1 MITKKKSIISMNLVL
16 VLMLGACGMT
26 GSVADLLAGGTEQ
39 AQEQTDDRETEQGT
53 GFTENVSEAE
63 SLPAQETESA
73 NETET
78 VNEIDEIIAQ
88 MPLEDKVA
96 QLFIVT
102 PEVVCGYTDYTMTA
116 TDDTY
121 VSRFHEIPV
130 GGIIMMGANLIGE
143 DQTKEMIASI
153 QTQSMERTGL
163 PVFLCVDEEGGTV
176 ARISGSGNFD
186 VPVTEDMRI
195 VGENGDVARA
205 EEIGVTMGTYLKDLG
220 FNVDFAPVADV
231 LTNPENVVVYD
242 RSFGSDPYLVSEMD
256 AAFSDGLRSCGIL
269 STYKHFPGHGATE
282 ADTHEGYAY
291 TMKTWEELLDAELIP
306 FIDGIEDEV
315 PLIMTGH
322 VALPSVTGDDTPAS
336 LSEVIIQEHLIDELG
351 YKGLIVT
358 DALEMGAIVES
369 YSSSEAALTALRAG
383 NDLLLMPAD
392 FESAY
397 YGLLDAVKS
406 GALPE
411 ERIDAS
417 LEKIIRAKYNLLAQD
432 AD

>member
-121 VSRFHEIPV
+121 VSRFNEIPV

-411 ERIDAS
+411 ERIDVS

>member
-53 GFTENVSEAE
+53 GLIENVSEAE

-121 VSRFHEIPV
+121 VSRFNEIPV

>member
-53 GFTENVSEAE
+53 GLIENVSEAE

-121 VSRFHEIPV
+121 VSRFNEIPV

-176 ARISGSGNFD
+176 ARIGGSGNFD